1 MERLGTAALDD
12 ADCYLTG
19 GATAVLVG
27 WRESTIDVDLSFVP
41 EHEPLLRALAELK
54 NELEINVELVGPGD
68 FVPLPRGWE
77 ERSLFAAREGR
88 VTFRH
93 VDPYAQALAKIE
105 RSHARDVED
114 VAELGRRGLIRGK
127 RLLELF
133 AEIEDELFRYP
144 AVDPATFRRAVE
156 ATSASLQRAE

>member
-1 MERLGTAALDD
+1 MERLGTAARDD

-27 WRESTIDVDLSFVP
+27 WRESTIDVDLSLVP
-41 EHEPLLRALAELK
+41 EHEPLLRALADLK

-77 ERSLFAAREGR
+77 ERSLFAARKGR
-88 VTFRH
+88 ITFRH
-93 VDPYAQALAKIE
+93 LDPYAQALSKIE
-105 RSHARDVED
+105 RGHVRDVED
-114 VAELGRRGLIRGK
+114 VAELGRRGMIDGD

-133 AEIEDELFRYP
+133 DEIEAELFRYP
-144 AVDPATFRRAVE
+144 AVDPASFRRAVHR
-156 ATSASLQRAE
+156 AAAGIQRT